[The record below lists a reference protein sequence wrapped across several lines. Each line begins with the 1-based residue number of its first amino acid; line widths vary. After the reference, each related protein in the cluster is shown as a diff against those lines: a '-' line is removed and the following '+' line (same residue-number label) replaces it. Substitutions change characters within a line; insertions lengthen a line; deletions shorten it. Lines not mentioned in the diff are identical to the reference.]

1 MKTLFEHYIGLL
13 GYRLTQ
19 PEKEIERIQSLSP
32 GDYRKWRDEQR
43 WQIARYHYE
52 HNAFYRRKVG
62 KHFPERW
69 EDLPVLEKS
78 DYQDNIEKLLSAG
91 YDRKNTYISNTS
103 GSSGHP
109 FFFAKNKESH
119 AMDWAMI
126 KRLYGL
132 HGLKLN
138 AKQARFYGIP
148 LEKWAYRREKVKDL
162 VMNRVRF
169 PVFDLSDEVL
179 AQFVDKFRRTK
190 FELIYGYTNSQVLFA
205 RYLIKQ
211 GIVLKDVCPSLLKCI
226 STSEVL
232 TPEDRNAL
240 SDGFGVDVIN
250 EYGVSEVGG
259 IVAFERHDSRWV
271 LSHETQFVEV
281 LNEENRPLPAGQ
293 KGNICITDLDNLAM
307 PFIRYNVGD
316 IGVICVD
323 GNESSNQCLQS
334 LLGRTNDNVTLPSGK
349 VSPGLTFY
357 YVSRSIL
364 ESSGVLKEF
373 IIRQTALDSF
383 VFDVVTERD
392 LYESEVK
399 EIESKMDLYLEP
411 GLNLSI
417 NKVPFIERPESG
429 KIRHFY
435 SEIA

>member
-1 MKTLFEHYIGLL
+1 ML